1 MGLVNS
7 LLGKL
12 FDLLFLPFRSLNPWV
27 GMAFISLLT
36 GLLMLLI
43 YRWTSNQSGIRRVKD
58 KIKAHLLELR
68 LFKDNMGVTMRA
80 QGQILRANLRYL
92 VLNLRPLLVMI
103 IPLVLILAQLNIWFG
118 SEPLSTDRPAIL
130 RVRLQP
136 DVNVMDTEFSL
147 EAPPEIAVETPPLRI
162 EESREVDWRLRP
174 RVSGKFNLSVRAGDR
189 SYLKTITVGGKSL
202 EKISSLKVQKGFLD
216 ELLYPG
222 EKALPGDSR
231 IQEIEVVHPAKRL
244 PLFGLN
250 LHWLI
255 AYLGLSIIFGF
266 ALKKPFR
273 VEI

>member
-7 LLGKL
+7 ILGKL
-12 FDLLFLPFRSLNPWV
+12 FDLLLLPFRSLNPWA

-43 YRWTSNQSGIRRVKD
+43 YRLTSNQPGIRRVKD

-80 QGQILRANLRYL
+80 QRQILGANARYL
-92 VLNLRPLLVMI
+92 ALNVKPLLVMI
-103 IPLVLILAQLNIWFG
+103 IPLILILAQLNLWFG
-118 SEPLSTDRPAIL
+118 SEPLSVGRPAIL
-130 RVRLQP
+130 KVRLEP
-136 DVNVMDTEFSL
+136 DVNVLDTEFSV
-147 EAPPEIAVETPPLRI
+147 ESPPEIAIETPPLRL
-162 EESREVDWRLRP
+162 EESREVDWRFRP
-174 RVSGKFNLSVRAGDR
+174 TSAGTFNLTVKAGDK
-189 SYLKTITVGGKSL
+189 SYLKTITVDGRYLGKVSPIKVNKSL
-202 EKISSLKVQKGFLD
+202 LD

-222 EKALPGDSR
+222 EKALPSDSR
-231 IQEIEVVHPAKRL
+231 IKAIEVLHPAKRL
-244 PLFGLN
+244 PLFGLR